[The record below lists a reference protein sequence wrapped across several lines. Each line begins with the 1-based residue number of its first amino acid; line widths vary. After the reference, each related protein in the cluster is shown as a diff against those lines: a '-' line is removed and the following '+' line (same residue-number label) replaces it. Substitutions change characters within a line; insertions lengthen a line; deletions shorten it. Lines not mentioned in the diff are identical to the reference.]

1 MTDSQHDKEAQG
13 TQVDRRQFLAATT
26 GLAAL
31 TAGCSSLAS
40 QDKTPAAGKTPTGPV
55 PTAPFDSIRDYMAA
69 LEAHGLLMRFPEID
83 QDNYEATGIVF
94 RGSDMF
100 GMYGAPAY
108 LFERVK
114 IGGKWYEGPVIANT
128 QGHWNTD
135 SIGFGMEPEPREHYK
150 NYQAVKDKMAGILEA
165 NGGKYPE
172 IAPNVVEREAAP
184 CKQVTLEGD
193 DIDLTSFAFMQT
205 NPSDDG
211 RYVNSASVFT
221 SDPEMGNNYGTYR
234 CALRGPRYL
243 ALNPE
248 PNQTGYKMIM
258 AARERGE
265 KTMPITLVLGQDPVV
280 WMISGSRVAPR
291 FGPKPVDELAVAGGF
306 RGKAL
311 DVVKCDTNDM
321 LVPAHCEMVIEGEVP
336 LDEASMRPEGPFGE
350 MFGYLGPRKETNFI
364 INVTRVTHRHNPW
377 LMNAFTGMQRGM
389 FTAPMD
395 ALYENFLKRRI
406 PNIVAYQTPQ
416 YCMGVVFMS
425 INKQEAGEG
434 LKSGLAIAKSNP
446 IAKVIVVV
454 DDDINILDPISM
466 LFAIGSRWQPSPAAE
481 ILEEA
486 FGLMTDPS
494 QVEYQKTSKIVI
506 DATRQIPGEGGQEV
520 FPKTNRALLEEGSPD
535 VWTIVDNKFGEQLK
549 AWKEV

>member
-1 MTDSQHDKEAQG
+1 MSDTTKDSDH
-13 TQVDRRQFLAATT
+13 QVDRRQFLAATT

-31 TAGCSSLAS
+31 TAGCSSLSS
-40 QDKTPAAGKTPTGPV
+40 QDKTPVSGKAPSGDF
-55 PTAPFDSIRDYMAA
+55 PTAPFDSIRDYVAA
-69 LEAHGLLMRFPEID
+69 LDAHGLLMRFPEID
-83 QDNYEATGIVF
+83 QDKYEATGIVF
-94 RGSDMF
+94 RSTDMF

-108 LFERVK
+108 LFEKVK
-114 IGGKWYEGPVIANT
+114 IGGKWYDGPVIGNY

-135 SIGFGMEPEPREHYK
+135 SIGFGLEPEPREHYK
-150 NYQAVKDKMAGILEA
+150 NYQAVKDKMAEILEA

-172 IAPNVVEREAAP
+172 IAPKVLAREDAP
-184 CKQVTLEGD
+184 CKEVTLEGD
-193 DIDLTSFAFMQT
+193 DIDLTRFAFMQT
-205 NPSDDG
+205 NPFDDG
-211 RYVNSASVFT
+211 RYVNTASVFT

-280 WMISGSRVAPR
+280 WMISGTRVAPR

-306 RGKAL
+306 RGKPL
-311 DVVKCDTNDM
+311 DVVKSDTNDM

-364 INVTRVTHRHNPW
+364 INVTRVTHRKNPW

-395 ALYENFLKRRI
+395 ALYETF
-406 PNIVAYQTPQ
+406 
-416 YCMGVVFMS
+416 
-425 INKQEAGEG
+425 
-434 LKSGLAIAKSNP
+434 
-446 IAKVIVVV
+446 
-454 DDDINILDPISM
+454 
-466 LFAIGSRWQPSPAAE
+466 
-481 ILEEA
+481 
-486 FGLMTDPS
+486 
-494 QVEYQKTSKIVI
+494 
-506 DATRQIPGEGGQEV
+506 
-520 FPKTNRALLEEGSPD
+520 
-535 VWTIVDNKFGEQLK
+535 
-549 AWKEV
+549 